1 MSTAARRAREKQQR
15 RESIIDAA
23 EKLFFSKGYD
33 NVSMN
38 DIAQEV
44 ELNRATIYL
53 YFKNKEVLCFAV
65 LLRGVRLLNQM
76 VRNRVKNTTYS
87 LKINAFGTTYYHFFN
102 LYPQYKQIYNLF
114 QSGRFNTSS
123 LRRPAWD
130 DVREILD
137 LQKGLFNILHSA
149 IKTEIGS
156 GSISSDVNSDYVTI
170 LIISAIEGMI
180 NPSPFLEKEIKD
192 ISVGKYQDFRRD
204 YTHFIGQLLKK

>member
-15 RESIIDAA
+15 RVSIIDAA

-38 DIAQEV
+38 DIAKEV

-53 YFKNKEVLCFAV
+53 YFENKEALCFAV
-65 LLRGVRLLNQM
+65 ILRGVRLLNQM
-76 VRNRVKNTTYS
+76 VRNRVKNTSYAQ
-87 LKINAFGTTYYHFFN
+87 KINAFGNTYYHFFS

-114 QSGRFNTSS
+114 QSGRFHISS

-149 IKTEIGS
+149 IKTEIGT
-156 GSISSDVNSDYVTI
+156 GSISSDIEPDYAAI

-180 NPSPFLEKEIKD
+180 NPSPILEKEIEDRNIK
-192 ISVGKYQDFRRD
+192 KYQDFRRN
-204 YTHFIGQLLKK
+204 YIHFVGQLLKK